1 MGNNAPI
8 LTRRQRAD
16 RVKREEAA
24 FFNEIRKKCAT
35 NGELQFILPAIL
47 QISPIDRE

>member
-1 MGNNAPI
+1 MAKNAPA

-24 FFNEIRKKCAT
+24 FFNEMREKCAT

-47 QISPIDRE
+47 QILPIDRE